1 MSRQRGGYERGVMDI
16 RCCFRRF
23 VWVPIFSLVV
33 GLLPLSSQAADN
45 PLIGTWKWDNNK
57 TLREF
62 RLPTVGSEQFKSD
75 AARAKRFVEGQ
86 IRNLQSTMTLTYTD
100 QECTQAIVGSSGT
113 VISRESIPY
122 KILELGKDY
131 VIVDQ
136 MKNGGVGKLFLAG
149 NSFYVEVKVGEFTYR
164 DYFTRM

>member
-1 MSRQRGGYERGVMDI
+1 MDI
-16 RCCFRRF
+16 ECRIRHV
-23 VWVPIFSLVV
+23 VWVLIFSMVG
-33 GLLPLSSQAADN
+33 GLLTLPSRAADN

-62 RLPTVGSEQFKSD
+62 RLPTVGSEPFKRD

-113 VISRESIPY
+113 VISRESIP
-122 KILELGKDY
+122 
-131 VIVDQ
+131 
-136 MKNGGVGKLFLAG
+136 
-149 NSFYVEVKVGEFTYR
+149 
-164 DYFTRM
+164 

>member
-1 MSRQRGGYERGVMDI
+1 MPDQTRCLGSHLFDGRWTSDIASR
-16 RCCFRRF
+16 
-23 VWVPIFSLVV
+23 
-33 GLLPLSSQAADN
+33 AADN

-62 RLPTVGSEQFKSD
+62 RLPTVGSEQFKRD

-113 VISRESIPY
+113 VISRESIP
-122 KILELGKDY
+122 
-131 VIVDQ
+131 
-136 MKNGGVGKLFLAG
+136 
-149 NSFYVEVKVGEFTYR
+149 
-164 DYFTRM
+164 